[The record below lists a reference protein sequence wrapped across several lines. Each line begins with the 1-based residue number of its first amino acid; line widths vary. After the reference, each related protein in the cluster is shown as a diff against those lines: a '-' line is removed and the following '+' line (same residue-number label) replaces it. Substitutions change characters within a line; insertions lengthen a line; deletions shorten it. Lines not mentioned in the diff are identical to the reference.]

1 MEQLDTNYIDKFTLL
16 EVDYNKFY
24 KTPVDKVKLII
35 IYINENREI
44 YNIKSDL
51 EQLEDGNLTV
61 ERLVFLIK
69 KHQFNLLNKH
79 RLVDLLKY
87 NIDIESSD
95 IKELALNTFNDKTN
109 ENFLTS
115 LKIIDDIKFNDTI
128 KMLHNENSLIFIFTN
143 TPNKN
148 INTKRI
154 KFKSPQKKTRRKRA

>member
-61 ERLVFLIK
+61 ERLVFL
-69 KHQFNLLNKH
+69 
-79 RLVDLLKY
+79 
-87 NIDIESSD
+87 
-95 IKELALNTFNDKTN
+95 
-109 ENFLTS
+109 
-115 LKIIDDIKFNDTI
+115 
-128 KMLHNENSLIFIFTN
+128 
-143 TPNKN
+143 
-148 INTKRI
+148 
-154 KFKSPQKKTRRKRA
+154 FK